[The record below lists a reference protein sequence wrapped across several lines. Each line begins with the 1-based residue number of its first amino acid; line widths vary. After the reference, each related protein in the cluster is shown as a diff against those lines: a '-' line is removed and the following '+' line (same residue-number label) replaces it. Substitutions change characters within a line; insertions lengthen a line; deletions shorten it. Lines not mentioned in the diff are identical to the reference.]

1 VRSPVEQH
9 GTSAPPGGAEA
20 DTTAEALPSVSM
32 ERSLET
38 SVSQAV
44 DAWLRWLPRWHPAAH
59 RGRTRI
65 CRRCIGSPILR
76 AAGLVDDVPHQVQHG
91 LATRMKAIVDHAVA
105 EYTERN
111 LPVLRAELRAADLR
125 EAQRSYRPGEG
136 LDPEFDGLQLDPD
149 PDPEQPYLFT
159 LAELGESQARAV
171 PPPPPLSDD
180 AKEALRTEI
189 ALADQCA
196 NETGRR
202 ICELLVGHRLAI
214 HDAVERYVE
223 PQVTALLDDLALEL
237 DSPTS
242 PW

>member
-1 VRSPVEQH
+1 
-9 GTSAPPGGAEA
+9 
-20 DTTAEALPSVSM
+20 M

-38 SVSQAV
+38 TVGQAV

-65 CRRCIGSPILR
+65 CRRCIGSPILT
-76 AAGLVDDVPHQVQHG
+76 AAGLATDVPHQVQHG
-91 LATRMKAIVDHAVA
+91 LATRMKTIVDNVVA

-111 LPVLRAELRAADLR
+111 LPLLRAELRDADLR
-125 EAQRSYRPGEG
+125 QAQRSYRPDEG

-159 LAELGESQARAV
+159 LTELGESHGRSA
-171 PPPPPLSDD
+171 PPPPPLSDE

-202 ICELLVGHRLAI
+202 ICELLIGYRRVI
-214 HDAVERYVE
+214 HDGVERYVE
-223 PQVTALLDDLALEL
+223 PQVAALLDDLALEL
-237 DSPTS
+237 DSPRS